1 MLRSK
6 DSLTDHLEASTV
18 ALTFEKRKG
27 FNATSMVKETTVK
40 ESVKV
45 KV

>member
-1 MLRSK
+1 MLQSK
-6 DSLTDHLEASTV
+6 DSLPDHLEASTV

-27 FNATSMVKETTVK
+27 FNARLMDKETTVK